1 MTPYYIAL
9 VAYALTAALFY
20 TCIVLTAGS
29 AEETS

>member
-20 TCIVLTAGS
+20 TCIVRSAG
-29 AEETS
+29 AEEEAS